1 MYHVKLKGKFCN
13 YQYCYINS
21 YCNSLNIIFQ
31 NVGISWR
38 QCFVYM
44 YYVVSILFHWPSFV
58 YYCYSIFVLM
68 YKYSSPMFKTILN
81 HDFHDNLQC
90 RDFSWH
96 IQVYTANI
104 IKYTPGPSWQPIER
118 KKCHISNLYWS
129 KSALFTHDHDHLLHL
144 FFYEVKY
151 FIKQKKIYTY
161 TIWKK
166 MRILWFIKCH
176 ISLLTKRCFLVEI
189 HLIWLIR

>member
-1 MYHVKLKGKFCN
+1 MLFQSCCTGFFCVLLLFN
-13 YQYCYINS
+13 ICS
-21 YCNSLNIIFQ
+21 YVQVL
-31 NVGISWR
+31 VP
-38 QCFVYM
+38 
-44 YYVVSILFHWPSFV
+44 YVQ
-58 YYCYSIFVLM
+58 
-68 YKYSSPMFKTILN
+68 N

-118 KKCHISNLYWS
+118 KKCHISNLSWS
-129 KSALFTHDHDHLLHL
+129 KSELFTHDHDHLLHL

-151 FIKQKKIYTY
+151 FIKQKKVYTY

-166 MRILWFIKCH
+166 MRTYDLLNVLFLCLRKDV
-176 ISLLTKRCFLVEI
+176 SL
-189 HLIWLIR
+189 

>member
-13 YQYCYINS
+13 YQYCYINI
-21 YCNSLNIIFQ
+21 YYNKCLLEFLEYNISKCWHRLKTVFCIH
-31 NVGISWR
+31 VLC
-38 QCFVYM
+38 CFNLVA
-44 YYVVSILFHWPSFV
+44 LASFV

-90 RDFSWH
+90 RDFNWH

-118 KKCHISNLYWS
+118 KKCHISNLSWS

-166 MRILWFIKCH
+166 MRTYDLLNVLFLCLRKDV
-176 ISLLTKRCFLVEI
+176 SL
-189 HLIWLIR
+189 